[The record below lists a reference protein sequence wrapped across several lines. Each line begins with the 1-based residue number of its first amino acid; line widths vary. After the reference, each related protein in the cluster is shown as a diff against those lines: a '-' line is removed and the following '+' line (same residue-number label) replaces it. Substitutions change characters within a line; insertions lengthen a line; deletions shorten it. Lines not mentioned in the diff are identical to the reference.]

1 MSKLPQKITIGEL
14 SVRSGVPA
22 SALRFYEAEGLLQ
35 STRTTGNQRR
45 FDRSQLRRV
54 AFIRSAQRVG
64 LSIQEIRDALATL
77 PDGRTPNK
85 ADWQRLSRNWE
96 ARLDEQIERIQ
107 RLKTRL
113 TACIGCGCLSLKTCS
128 LSNTDDLLAEQGAG
142 AYYLQ
147 PGKR

>member
-14 SVRSGVPA
+14 SARSGVPA
-22 SALRFYEAEGLLQ
+22 SALRFYEAEGLLH

-64 LSIQEIRDALATL
+64 LSIQEVRDALGTL

-113 TACIGCGCLSLKTCS
+113 TGCIGCGCLSLKTCS
-128 LSNTDDLLAEQGAG
+128 LSNTDDMLAERGPGAH
-142 AYYLQ
+142 YLQ
-147 PGKR
+147 PQRR